1 MADAASPVTGSWI
14 EPRVQFSRAADPGPA
29 PRRVRFKRFE
39 RNERLETAN
48 TEMHLSAR
56 AVSFESRG
64 VDER

>member
-1 MADAASPVTGSWI
+1 M
-14 EPRVQFSRAADPGPA
+14 QFSRAADPGPT
-29 PRRVRFKRFE
+29 PRRVRFKRSE

-48 TEMHLSAR
+48 AEMHLSAR